1 MMIIEDFTDVILV
14 TEDKKQPSTSDQ
26 SSKLIKKYSHRTE
39 KVLKVVGV
47 VVVHEIFWI
56 LHKSNLQIKLWVP
69 TFRGWSFSV

>member
-39 KVLKVVGV
+39 
-47 VVVHEIFWI
+47 
-56 LHKSNLQIKLWVP
+56 
-69 TFRGWSFSV
+69 